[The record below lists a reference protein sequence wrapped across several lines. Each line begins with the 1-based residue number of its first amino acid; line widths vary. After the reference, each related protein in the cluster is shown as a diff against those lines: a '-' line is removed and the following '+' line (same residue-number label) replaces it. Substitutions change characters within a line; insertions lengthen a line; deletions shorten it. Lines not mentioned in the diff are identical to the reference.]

1 MGFRVETSHRGDLQP
16 GDGRQGGEWLAGPSA
31 ANPAD
36 GQFDDL
42 VLAVE
47 HGIIGS
53 RAPAHG
59 FPERDIRQEHRQASR
74 GGCVADPHLARGD
87 DAHPVRRGFASLVA
101 PHVNCRFK
109 LAEQK
114 RWLQRQV
121 ASARANAARPVADS
135 SGLCL

>member
-16 GDGRQGGEWLAGPSA
+16 GDGRHGGEWLAGPSA

-53 RAPAHG
+53 RARPTASPSG
-59 FPERDIRQEHRQASR
+59 TSARSIARQAEGVVLPIPISPAATTR
-74 GGCVADPHLARGD
+74 IPS
-87 DAHPVRRGFASLVA
+87 DASFASLVA
-101 PHVNCRFK
+101 PRG
-109 LAEQK
+109 LP
-114 RWLQRQV
+114 
-121 ASARANAARPVADS
+121 ASNSPSRSAGSSAKSSPRPTRRDR
-135 SGLCL
+135 